1 MIPALLMQHCFIR
14 LEFAMALSNPYEPM
28 SKRLPGFVGTP
39 LPSVEVRIVDENNV
53 ALSPD
58 SGNSGELQVR
68 GPNVFHSYL
77 NRPDVT
83 TKGFASDD
91 SGFFK
96 TGDIACYDKENK
108 SFKILGRAS
117 VDIIKNGG

>member
-53 ALSPD
+53 VLSPE
-58 SGNSGELQVR
+58 SGHIGELQVR

-83 TKGFASDD
+83 TKEFASDD

>member
-1 MIPALLMQHCFIR
+1 MT
-14 LEFAMALSNPYEPM
+14 EFAMALSNPYKPM
-28 SKRLPGFVGTP
+28 TNRLPGYVGTP
-39 LPSVEVRIVDENNV
+39 LPSVEVRIVDENNNIV
-53 ALSPD
+53 FPE
-58 SGNSGELQVR
+58 SGKSGELQVR
-68 GPNVFHSYL
+68 GPHLFKCYL

-83 TKGFASDD
+83 AKEFASDG

-96 TGDIACYDKENK
+96 TGDIASYDKELQ